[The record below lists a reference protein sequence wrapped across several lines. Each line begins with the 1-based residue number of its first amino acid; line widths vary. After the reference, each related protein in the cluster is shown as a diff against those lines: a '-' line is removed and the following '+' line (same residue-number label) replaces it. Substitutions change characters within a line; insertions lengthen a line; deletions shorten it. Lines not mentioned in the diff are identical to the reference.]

1 LLRGT
6 KLQTLHDHIFQARDL
21 AQVAACSTLVLIK
34 CLLRASAYEGVVAP
48 LPLLAQQWFA
58 IRLPARRRSMAAQ
71 IHHENANTHVRAPSY
86 SSRACRRVTA
96 LLATRVARLLAE
108 CLRRSGLWAENNLTV
123 LETFMAQT
131 VAEALIGTLE
141 QIGVRH
147 IFGLIGD
154 SLNPL
159 AEPPNPPFACTE

>member
-1 LLRGT
+1 LLCGT

-21 AQVAACSTLVLIK
+21 AQVAACSALVLIK

-96 LLATRVARLLAE
+96 LLAARVARLLAE
-108 CLRRSGLWAENNLTV
+108 CLRRRGLWAESNLTI
-123 LETFMAQT
+123 LEIFMAQT
-131 VAEALIGTLE
+131 VAEPLSAPSNRSASGTF
-141 QIGVRH
+141 RP
-147 IFGLIGD
+147 D
-154 SLNPL
+154 RRL
-159 AEPPNPPFACTE
+159 AQSARTQPPNAPLACTE